1 MKKWKLEQKP
11 MRLETEKQC
20 KKQYFI
26 EVINKTDKRLTTE
39 WEGDNTNVKVRN
51 DEGTSTN

>member
-20 KKQYFI
+20 KNQYFI

-39 WEGDNTNVKVRN
+39 WEGDNTNVIVRN